1 MKNLPMNTTA
11 PELEEVLRNYGTVKP
26 GGVNVKNQKG
36 VCYAFVEFEEVS
48 GAQSAIEVSL
58 RNACGGEEA
67 VGVRRLAVS

>member
-1 MKNLPMNTTA
+1 ML
-11 PELEEVLRNYGTVKP
+11 LLRCMGGTDDGLV
-26 GGVNVKNQKG
+26 GCMRQG